1 MTYALR
7 ISRGLL
13 WGVGLAAIIFLG
25 SFAHAQTA
33 TGTDDSL
40 EGIEVEVPDETPSP
54 WALFVR
60 GLRERLSEWTTFD
73 PTAKAEKQ
81 LQFAEERQAIAE
93 KILAESTDDEERA
106 RAERMLEWANRY
118 MEKIDARK
126 DKWIE
131 KRDERSE
138 RLMRNIAKHELR
150 RGQLFDRIE
159 EKLDEKLPE
168 EKIERLR
175 TLQERGSEV
184 NKRLLNALE
193 NENISEAVR
202 EHLEAVK
209 ARIEAHAEA
218 VSSFREKRQ
227 ELLEA
232 AKAGDASATATL
244 KNLWEERKERLGEIR
259 ETFQEKQETFR
270 EELKEEMLERKEE
283 RQARRATSTATSI
296 EDTN

>member
-1 MTYALR
+1 MLWHMAYALR

-13 WGVGLAAIIFLG
+13 WGVGLATILFLG

-40 EGIEVEVPDETPSP
+40 EGIEVEVPDKTPSP

-73 PTAKAEKQ
+73 ATAKAEKQ

-126 DKWIE
+126 DKLIE

-168 EKIERLR
+168 EKNVRNFSR
-175 TLQERGSEV
+175 PR
-184 NKRLLNALE
+184 KR
-193 NENISEAVR
+193 V
-202 EHLEAVK
+202 
-209 ARIEAHAEA
+209 
-218 VSSFREKRQ
+218 
-227 ELLEA
+227 
-232 AKAGDASATATL
+232 T
-244 KNLWEERKERLGEIR
+244 
-259 ETFQEKQETFR
+259 
-270 EELKEEMLERKEE
+270 
-283 RQARRATSTATSI
+283 RRPPQH
-296 EDTN
+296 